1 MPTLRDTLLPVF
13 GEVARQIPVDLGLR
27 TAVVRRLIVEWDGT
41 HHGAGEESVIDTMTI
56 TPKPKVRV
64 VETSPGQLK
73 VGPITPRY
81 GSKGY
86 TPEMLNPK
94 TLTSTQG
101 LVYEV
106 VGPETTERYR
116 LVDLNTTRAFGY
128 TLILE
133 TLDRRPPS
141 SV

>member
-1 MPTLRDTLLPVF
+1 MTLRDDLLPVF

-27 TAVVRRLIVEWDGT
+27 TAVVKRLIIESSGT
-41 HHGAGEESVIDTMTI
+41 HVGAGADVVADSLTI

-64 VETSPGQLK
+64 VPSDQNQLT

-86 TPEMLNPK
+86 TPEDLNPRS
-94 TLTSTQG
+94 LTSTQR

-106 VGPETTERYR
+106 TGPQTTERYR
-116 LVDLNTTRAFGY
+116 LVEINTTRAFGY
-128 TLILE
+128 TLTLE
-133 TLDRRPPS
+133 TLDRQPPG